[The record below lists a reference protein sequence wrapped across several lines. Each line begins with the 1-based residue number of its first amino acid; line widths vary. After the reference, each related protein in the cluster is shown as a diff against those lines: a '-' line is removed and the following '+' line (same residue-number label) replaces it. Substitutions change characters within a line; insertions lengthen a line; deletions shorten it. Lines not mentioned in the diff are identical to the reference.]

1 MNSEKLIS
9 DPVKTGNFADFIEK
23 SQMKIT
29 NNFINLRKLLI
40 DVAYNSGKGH
50 IGSALSVLDLCFVI
64 GNCMD
69 GLGTS
74 STQRDRF
81 VLSKGHAALAWYVTL
96 YDLGIIPEEQLN
108 SYGTNGTLLGTH
120 PDPELNGVDFLTGS
134 LGQGISF
141 GLGSAFASSIKNEKW
156 KTFVLLSDS
165 ELNEGSTFETL
176 AIAGHHKLNNLIVFF
191 DKNEQQAL
199 GFTKDVLKFESE
211 IDLVEN
217 LGWRTFEVDGHD
229 HVQIAEVIEKAKKSN
244 KPVFIL
250 AHTTLGKGIS
260 FMERKIEWHY
270 KNFDDD
276 LYAQATKELEV
287 Q

>member
-1 MNSEKLIS
+1 MANTVEGRL
-9 DPVKTGNFADFIEK
+9 K
-23 SQMKIT
+23 SKMKNT
-29 NNFINLRKLLI
+29 NNFIKHRKQLI
-40 DVAYNSGKGH
+40 DIAYNSGKGH
-50 IGSALSVLDLCFVI
+50 IGSALSVIDLCYEI
-64 GNCMD
+64 GKSMD
-69 GLGTS
+69 GLGTT

-81 VLSKGHAALAWYVTL
+81 VLSKGHAALAWYL
-96 YDLGIIPEEQLN
+96 ALFNLDIISEDQLN

-120 PDPELNGVDFLTGS
+120 PDPELRGVDFLTGS

-165 ELNEGSTFETL
+165 ELNEGSTFESL

-199 GFTKDVLKFESE
+199 GFTKDVLNFVSE
-211 IDLVEN
+211 IDLVAN
-217 LGWRTFEVDGHD
+217 LGWSTFEVDGHD
-229 HVQIAEVIEKAKKSN
+229 HAQIAEVIEKAKKSN

-260 FMERKIEWHY
+260 FM
-270 KNFDDD
+270 
-276 LYAQATKELEV
+276 
-287 Q
+287 

>member
-1 MNSEKLIS
+1 MANTVEGRL
-9 DPVKTGNFADFIEK
+9 K
-23 SQMKIT
+23 SQMKNT
-29 NNFINLRKLLI
+29 NNFIKHRKQLI
-40 DVAYNSGKGH
+40 DIAYNSGKGH
-50 IGSALSVLDLCFVI
+50 IGSALSVIDLCYEI
-64 GNCMD
+64 GKSMD
-69 GLGTS
+69 GLGTT

-81 VLSKGHAALAWYVTL
+81 VLSKGHAALAWYL
-96 YDLGIIPEEQLN
+96 ALFNLDIISEDQLN

-120 PDPELNGVDFLTGS
+120 PDPELRGVDFLTGS

-165 ELNEGSTFETL
+165 ELNEGSTFESL

-199 GFTKDVLKFESE
+199 GFTKDVLNFVSE
-211 IDLVEN
+211 IDLVAN
-217 LGWRTFEVDGHD
+217 LGWSTFEVDGHD

-250 AHTTLGKGIS
+250 AHTILGKGIS

-270 KNFDDD
+270 KNFDDE
-276 LYAQATKELEV
+276 LYAQATKELEE